1 MNLQGGNVTN
11 KVNSSEVSSANT
23 VINKTA
29 EQTMKTKVKKQQQTV
44 TRNDTSKNLITD
56 SNKYNKLQKEDY
68 DEVERLKED
77 INKTL
82 KNSNRELQY
91 SIHDKLNQIMIK
103 LIDTETKEVLREF
116 PQEKNLDVLAKM
128 LEFSGLLLD
137 EKR

>member
-1 MNLQGGNVTN
+1 MDIQGSNVVKKINAMEVSSSNTTTN
-11 KVNSSEVSSANT
+11 KV
-23 VINKTA
+23 A
-29 EQTMKTKVKKQQQTV
+29 ENNMKARVKKQQETV
-44 TRNDTSKNLITD
+44 TKNDASKQFNT
-56 SNKYNKLQKEDY
+56 NNNNKLSKEDY
-68 DEVERLKED
+68 GEIERLKSD

-82 KNSNRELQY
+82 ESSNRELQY

-103 LIDTETKEVLREF
+103 LVDTETEEVIREF